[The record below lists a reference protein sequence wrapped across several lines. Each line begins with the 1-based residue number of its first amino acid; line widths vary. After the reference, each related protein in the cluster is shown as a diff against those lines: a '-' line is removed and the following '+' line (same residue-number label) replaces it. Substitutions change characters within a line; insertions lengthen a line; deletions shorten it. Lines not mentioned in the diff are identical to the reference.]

1 MKVATI
7 RDAVTGLEVRVRV
20 RRRGAKRSRVIF
32 DDGHAPLVS
41 TADLTFLDEPN
52 LSAARES
59 HTIKSRVVPITPL
72 RRFYAGLRKLTGN
85 PEAKF
90 DALRSRLADRSEA
103 REVGNVDLVAEL
115 FIRSQ
120 MQMHEYANA
129 GEGFYPHELR
139 MIRTAQEMFAN
150 KLVDLLDV
158 GDVKFGC
165 DADAFGFVDYEIN
178 PLRTTRSCWENG
190 KPATS
195 SGAGGMDL
203 LLTSSS
209 EGVALPAVG
218 EIKASTEQVGPT
230 FALIQT
236 LTYAA
241 ELVTPN
247 QWERL
252 KRHHPLLESV
262 CNADTEPRVDI
273 IVILQGPY
281 VPNEDLQY
289 AQALAGS
296 LSHPDQI
303 GKWIRTIRFFVG
315 NIVDDIAHFELIS

>member
-1 MKVATI
+1 MKLAII
-7 RDAVTGLEVRVRV
+7 RDAATGLKVRVQV

-32 DDGHAPLVS
+32 DDDHDALVS

-52 LSAARES
+52 LSVKRES
-59 HTIKSRVVPITPL
+59 LTIKSRVVPITPL

-90 DALRSRLADRSEA
+90 DALRSRLTGRSEV
-103 REVGNVDLVAEL
+103 REVGDVDFAAEL

-120 MQMHEYANA
+120 MQMREYANA
-129 GEGFYPHELR
+129 GEGFYPHDLR
-139 MIRTAQEMFAN
+139 LTRTAQGKFAN

-158 GDVKFGC
+158 GDVTFGC

-195 SGAGGMDL
+195 SGTGGMDL

-252 KRHHPLLESV
+252 GRHHPSLESV
-262 CNADTEPRVDI
+262 CNTDADPRVDI

-296 LSHPDQI
+296 LSHTDQI

-315 NIVDDIAHFELIS
+315 NIVDHVAHFELIS